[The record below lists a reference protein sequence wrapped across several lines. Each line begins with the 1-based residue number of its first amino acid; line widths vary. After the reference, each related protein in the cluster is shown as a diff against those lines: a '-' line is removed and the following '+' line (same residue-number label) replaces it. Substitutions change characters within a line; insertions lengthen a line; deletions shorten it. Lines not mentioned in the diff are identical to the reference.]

1 MHSFWAEY
9 VWVMGPFL
17 AGLVG
22 PGPDFV
28 MIIRNSAANTRK
40 SGVITAIGL
49 GLGILTHATYAMF
62 GLGILIAK
70 SQIAINVIKYC
81 GAAYISYIGISA
93 LLSRQKPSKDIDLG
107 GSDAKGMSSWRAF
120 RMGYITELLNPH
132 AATFILSI
140 FLSVQLSPIVWRV
153 SYGLSMAFSSMIW
166 YSIAAIFLTNKLMR
180 QKFLSKRHIID
191 RVSGVILIGLAIRLL
206 LAKITV
212 VA

>member
-9 VWVMGPFL
+9 IFVMGPFL

-62 GLGILIAK
+62 GLGVLIAK
-70 SQIAINVIKYC
+70 SQFAINLIKYC
-81 GAAYISYIGISA
+81 GAAYIAYIGVNA
-93 LLSRQKPSKDIDLG
+93 LLSRQKLSKDIDLG
-107 GSDAKGMSSWRAF
+107 HNETKGMSSWHAF

-140 FLSVQLSPIVWRV
+140 FLSVQLSPMVWRV
-153 SYGLSMAFSSMIW
+153 SYGLSMSFSSMIW
-166 YSIAAIFLTNKLMR
+166 YSIAAIFLTNKILR
-180 QKFLSKRHIID
+180 ERFLSKRHIID
-191 RVSGVILIGLAIRLL
+191 RVAGVILIGLAIRLL

-212 VA
+212 VG